1 MATVQFDDV
10 TTFILML
17 IGVMTFIVLTF
28 NVSQAVRTWKNQGK
42 QPLEKLEDKIE
53 EIEPK
58 IVPNL
63 EVRLDR
69 IEKTVE
75 RHEEKLQAD
84 WAFREETKDF
94 ERLMIESMKTL
105 IEHSADSKDSKE
117 TESGYKEL
125 GKKLDRYLIDHHQ

>member
-17 IGVMTFIVLTF
+17 IGLMTFIVLTF

-63 EVRLDR
+63 EVRLSH

-94 ERLMIESMKTL
+94 ERLMISSMKTL
-105 IEHSADSKDSKE
+105 VEHLGDSEEKDIDDL
-117 TESGYKEL
+117 GKEL
-125 GKKLDRYLIDHHQ
+125 DKYLIDHHK